1 MKSKENAIGTTG
13 KRIVYE
19 EKAPFSKTM
28 RRLMVLLLS
37 ILALSIVIAFFGD
50 YFGLEKEPFEGQLIL
65 IPVVMIISF
74 AIWGFFN
81 NHIRHEFSNAFIN
94 VGR

>member
-28 RRLMVLLLS
+28 RRLMVLILS

-50 YFGLEKEPFEGQLIL
+50 YFGLEKKPFEGQLIL

-81 NHIRHEFSNAFIN
+81 YRIRHEFSNAFIN
-94 VGR
+94 VGS